1 MTIPEA
7 VNPIPPGADDPDGET
22 WIRKTPRVCGGQ
34 ACVRNTRITV
44 WGLVESRR
52 AGFSDAQLLR
62 EIEGLTAEDL
72 RAAGEYA
79 ERNAEEIEAAIRLNE
94 EP

>member
-1 MTIPEA
+1 MPVTVPEGR
-7 VNPIPPGADDPDGET
+7 PPNLLDAAPRS
-22 WIRKTPRVCGGQ
+22 WISRTPGVCGGQ

-52 AGFSDAQLLR
+52 VGLSDAQILR
-62 EIEGLTAEDL
+62 EIEGLTPDDL
-72 RAAGEYA
+72 SAAWEY
-79 ERNAEEIEAAIRLNE
+79 EGVNREEIEEAIRLNE